1 MPFDRLSIQWRISL
15 LSGFCLLAV
24 VVVLL
29 GATLYQTHQNAEL
42 LKREG
47 ARMLG
52 ESAQARLEES
62 AAAQGLRVERFFD
75 EARLYGEGFA
85 SQVLQLRE
93 QSIEGLIS
101 AEQLRHKIVAKTQN
115 ALREKPQMLGIYV
128 VLLPDA
134 LDGQDS
140 RFVNQPAAAG
150 NETGRFALY
159 WSQSKPGQLA
169 QAVLT
174 EANITSNHAPPDREP
189 ENAWYVC
196 PMENAAP
203 CVVEP
208 YAVEVEG
215 HNTLMSSISL
225 PLIEDGKILGVIGID
240 ISLSSLQKLTETLG
254 ADLYQGQGEISI
266 VSASGLLAGH
276 SASPDELGK
285 PFATADDS
293 ASELEVLQPLHPSTE
308 GRPWELRIRVPHSV
322 LQAPALD
329 LQAQLDQRNSQAT
342 WQNLSLGIFASS
354 LGLLLIRLTAVG
366 ITRPLLRV
374 AEVLD
379 AIVDGDGDLTQRIPN
394 VRNDELG
401 RLANGFN
408 RFLEKLQPIVGEIQ
422 KATLHTRDTADR
434 GAMIAKEINAGM
446 HRQHREVDQAATALQ
461 QISANAQAVA
471 RSSSRAAESATA
483 AEQASQKGLGVFDKT
498 TECIARLDHGVEL
511 NLKDIQALAESSK
524 QIGQVLDVICAIAEQ
539 TNLLALNAAIEAAR
553 AGEQGRGFAVVA
565 DEVRHLASHTQ
576 NSVGKIREVVETL
589 QRLTHNVVESMQL
602 SRNQARQSVEL
613 VAETHTAVRTIGD
626 AVAVIDQM
634 NRQIAS
640 AAEEQCAVVEEI
652 TRRVGGIRNIS
663 EALTTRIEES
673 SQMGQSLNDMASH
686 QQRLVEHF
694 RT

>member
-1 MPFDRLSIQWRISL
+1 MPFDRLNIQWRISL

-85 SQVLQLRE
+85 NQVLQLRE

-101 AEQLRHKIVAKTQN
+101 AEQLRHKIVAKTQH

-134 LDGQDS
+134 LDDQDS

-159 WSQSKPGQLA
+159 WSQSEPGQLA

-174 EANITSNHAPPDREP
+174 EANITTNHAPPGKEP

-196 PMENAAP
+196 PMENGTP

-208 YAVEVEG
+208 YSVEVEG

-225 PLIEDGKILGVIGID
+225 PLIEEGKVLGVIGID
-240 ISLSSLQKLTETLG
+240 ISLKSLQKLTETLG
-254 ADLYQGQGEISI
+254 TDLYQGQGEISI

-285 PFATADDS
+285 PFATVDYSTS
-293 ASELEVLQPLHPSTE
+293 ALEVLQPLHPSNE
-308 GRPWELRIRVPHSV
+308 GRSWELRIRVPHNV

-329 LQAQLDQRNSQAT
+329 LQAQLDQKNRQAT
-342 WQNLSLGIFASS
+342 WQNLSLGIFASG

-422 KATLHTRDTADR
+422 KVTRHTRDTADR

-471 RSSSRAAESATA
+471 QSSSRAAESATA

-524 QIGQVLDVICAIAEQ
+524 QIGQVLDVICSIAEQ

-613 VAETHTAVRTIGD
+613 VAETHTALLTIGD

-652 TRRVGGIRNIS
+652 TRRVRGIRDIS

>member
-1 MPFDRLSIQWRISL
+1 
-15 LSGFCLLAV
+15 
-24 VVVLL
+24 
-29 GATLYQTHQNAEL
+29 
-42 LKREG
+42 
-47 ARMLG
+47 
-52 ESAQARLEES
+52 
-62 AAAQGLRVERFFD
+62 
-75 EARLYGEGFA
+75 
-85 SQVLQLRE
+85 
-93 QSIEGLIS
+93 
-101 AEQLRHKIVAKTQN
+101 
-115 ALREKPQMLGIYV
+115 
-128 VLLPDA
+128 
-134 LDGQDS
+134 
-140 RFVNQPAAAG
+140 
-150 NETGRFALY
+150 
-159 WSQSKPGQLA
+159 
-169 QAVLT
+169 
-174 EANITSNHAPPDREP
+174 
-189 ENAWYVC
+189 
-196 PMENAAP
+196 MENGTP

-240 ISLSSLQKLTETLG
+240 IILTSLQKLTETLG

-613 VAETHTAVRTIGD
+613 VAETHTALRTIGD